1 MVIPKKKAR
10 VKTTLADLEAS
21 SKLEVNQ
28 VDGKR
33 QDIQKA
39 IEKKYLSAQ
48 FFFSVVF
55 PSEDDM
61 RAYCANKGIKLRD
74 GEYIFAKDLDKT
86 MQRREK

>member
-1 MVIPKKKAR
+1 MVIPKKKGKKPA
-10 VKTTLADLEAS
+10 TLADLEKS
-21 SKLEVNQ
+21 SKEEINK

-33 QDIQKA
+33 QDLQRA

-61 RAYCANKGIKLRD
+61 RQYCKDKGIKLRE
-74 GEYIFAKDLDKT
+74 GEYIFAQDLDKL
-86 MQRREK
+86 MQGR